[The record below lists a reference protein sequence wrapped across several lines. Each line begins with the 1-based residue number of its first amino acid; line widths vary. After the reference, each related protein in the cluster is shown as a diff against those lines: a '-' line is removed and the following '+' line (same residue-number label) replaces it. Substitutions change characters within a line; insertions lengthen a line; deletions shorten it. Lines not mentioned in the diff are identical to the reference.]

1 MVIEVIDV
9 PAPGEGEA
17 PSPLVEGAAEVWRRW
32 HLHRFG
38 HVDLADAAATVAASL
53 GEQQHRHKALLTAVD
68 DGEVVGVAWLGM
80 PLLDN
85 QHVAEGDIT
94 VLPGRDT
101 VAVTGA
107 LWEVVVPRLP
117 AEGRRTVQLWTSHGP
132 GEAAG
137 DRVVPVSGPGR
148 IPRDSTAEALLA
160 LGFRLEQVERHSQL
174 DVAEALTR
182 LDGLEAEARAHAG
195 GYEVLSWVGF
205 TPEELREDMAEVMG
219 HMATDVPSGELE
231 LEPEQWTAGRV
242 ADTERVVDRTGR
254 TRVTTVARHR
264 DSGRLVAYTI
274 IDHPRDKPAVG
285 YQEDTLVVREHRGHR
300 LGMLVKAAN
309 LRTLAEHLPHVR
321 RIHTWN
327 AGENAPMLA
336 INHALGFRDVS
347 LEGGWQVTGLDRR
360 PAGDPSRAAAD
371 GSTLEV

>member
-1 MVIEVIDV
+1 
-9 PAPGEGEA
+9 
-17 PSPLVEGAAEVWRRW
+17 
-32 HLHRFG
+32 
-38 HVDLADAAATVAASL
+38 
-53 GEQQHRHKALLTAVD
+53 
-68 DGEVVGVAWLGM
+68 
-80 PLLDN
+80 
-85 QHVAEGDIT
+85 
-94 VLPGRDT
+94 
-101 VAVTGA
+101 
-107 LWEVVVPRLP
+107 
-117 AEGRRTVQLWTSHGP
+117 
-132 GEAAG
+132 
-137 DRVVPVSGPGR
+137 
-148 IPRDSTAEALLA
+148 
-160 LGFRLEQVERHSQL
+160 
-174 DVAEALTR
+174 
-182 LDGLEAEARAHAG
+182 RAHAG

-327 AGENAPMLA
+327 AGENAQMLA

-371 GSTLEV
+371 GTTLEVCRPTGSRSPPSPPPWRWPGAARCRRSPSRSRWVRRPRRRPTPATRAPRGPRPRPTCPRRRQRPPPGTGRSAPRAGRGRRRPSTRRPSTRPR